1 MGGIVNNMEVE
12 LRKRKT
18 AGGERLSVRL
28 RWSLKVLRFE
38 RKRVRKLREQEVVVV
53 ANCTDMLQSK
63 WEFEKIRLGAAL
75 RVEAFSMTG
84 QARQDALA
92 ALRLEESG
100 WEEEEESNLEEDEM
114 DRVDKV
120 LLRVAEMADW
130 RLEENYFAVTH
141 ILTKADLPCDA
152 RGNPCPQNLKLTLE
166 DSEAYRRELNYNH
179 RSMTG
184 LRAQLREKLGPLEEG
199 CAPPCLQP

>member
-1 MGGIVNNMEVE
+1 MNNLEVE
-12 LRKRKT
+12 LRQRKT
-18 AGGERLSVRL
+18 AGGERLSIRL
-28 RWSLKVLRFE
+28 RWSLEVLRFE

-63 WEFEKIRLGAAL
+63 WEFEKIRLRAAL

-84 QARQDALA
+84 LARQDALA
-92 ALRLEESG
+92 ALRLEESR
-100 WEEEEESNLEEDEM
+100 WEEEEEESNLEEDEM